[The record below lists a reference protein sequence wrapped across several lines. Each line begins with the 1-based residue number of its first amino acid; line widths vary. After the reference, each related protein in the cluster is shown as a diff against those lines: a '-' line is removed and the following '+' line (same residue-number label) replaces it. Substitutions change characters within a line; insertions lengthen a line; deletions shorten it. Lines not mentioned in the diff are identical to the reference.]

1 MGEVA
6 TAYDLLKALQSR
18 EATERLKISGGLDPV
33 AYFGGRLD
41 LDRASL
47 MGHSYGGATVT
58 AVTAQDARFR
68 AGIALDPWWYVCAQ
82 QPLHKRCTGTL
93 NI

>member
-6 TAYDLLKALQSR
+6 TAYDLLRALQQR
-18 EATERLKISGGLDPV
+18 ELREGLKLSDELDAV

-41 LDRASL
+41 LERASL

-58 AVTAQDARFR
+58 ALTAQDSRFR
-68 AGIALDPWWYVCAQ
+68 AGIALDPWWCALAFY
-82 QPLHKRCTGTL
+82 QPLRSP
-93 NI
+93 

>member
-6 TAYDLLKALQSR
+6 TAYDLLSALQR
-18 EATERLKISGGLDPV
+18 RTLPEGFKLSGGLDPV
-33 AYFGGRLD
+33 AFFGGRLD

-58 AVTAQDARFR
+58 ALTAQDGRFK
-68 AGIALDPWWYVCAQ
+68 AGVALDPWWCVFL
-82 QPLHKRCTGTL
+82 PTL
-93 NI
+93 LRNS

>member
-6 TAYDLLKALQSR
+6 TAYDLLSALQHR
-18 EATERLKISGGLDPV
+18 TLPEGLKLSGDLDPV
-33 AYFGGRLD
+33 AFFGGRLD

-58 AVTAQDARFR
+58 ALTAQDGRFR
-68 AGIALDPWWYVCAQ
+68 AGVALDPWWCVRL
-82 QPLHKRCTGTL
+82 PTPVRGL
-93 NI
+93 